1 MSWKVLAVAQ
11 FILTLLLGAALLSRY
26 VSVKTVSPVVRE
38 PAAPGESTLAYTPPP
53 PPKIALEA
61 LKDLSEL
68 KKAMTPKVEKITG
81 DIYLASGFA
90 LGSVQMVI
98 TDEGLVIIDTTE
110 SEEAAREIFAKF
122 REITNQPVR
131 YVIYTHGHLD
141 HVCGT
146 PVFMEEGTEVIATK
160 DLERF
165 MQRDFQEL
173 HEFHVRS
180 RRNQSG
186 DLAQEYSRKL
196 PVKSLFRGI
205 SGLERLV
212 WPTITF
218 DREYSFELGGKAFEL
233 LHTSG
238 ETPDHLMVW
247 MPEERALFCGDLYYA
262 SFPNLSTPMLEPRP
276 VKGWVESLD
285 RMIEMEP
292 AYLIPGHT
300 PAIMGAENVRDVLTH
315 YSRAILHVY
324 ERTVECINE
333 GKTVEQAVQTVR
345 LPEDLAGLPY
355 LRELYGRVDWSVRG
369 IYQGLTGWYDGHGT
383 DLAPLAPGCR
393 ARETVALTG
402 GADRILA
409 RAIELQKNG
418 EHQLTIELCDIVI
431 DANPED
437 KLARTIKANS
447 LEALAFTGGNLNMFG
462 FYRSAAALERQAVEK
477 RP

>member
-1 MSWKVLAVAQ
+1 
-11 FILTLLLGAALLSRY
+11 
-26 VSVKTVSPVVRE
+26 
-38 PAAPGESTLAYTPPP
+38 
-53 PPKIALEA
+53 
-61 LKDLSEL
+61 
-68 KKAMTPKVEKITG
+68 
-81 DIYLASGFA
+81 
-90 LGSVQMVI
+90 
-98 TDEGLVIIDTTE
+98 
-110 SEEAAREIFAKF
+110 
-122 REITNQPVR
+122 
-131 YVIYTHGHLD
+131 
-141 HVCGT
+141 
-146 PVFMEEGTEVIATK
+146 
-160 DLERF
+160 
-165 MQRDFQEL
+165 
-173 HEFHVRS
+173 
-180 RRNQSG
+180 
-186 DLAQEYSRKL
+186 
-196 PVKSLFRGI
+196 
-205 SGLERLV
+205 
-212 WPTITF
+212 
-218 DREYSFELGGKAFEL
+218 
-233 LHTSG
+233 
-238 ETPDHLMVW
+238 
-247 MPEERALFCGDLYYA
+247 
-262 SFPNLSTPMLEPRP
+262 
-276 VKGWVESLD
+276 
-285 RMIEMEP
+285 MIEMEP

-437 KLARTIKANS
+437 KLARTVKANS

-462 FYRSAAALERQAVEK
+462 FYRSAAALERQAAGAAG
-477 RP
+477 R